1 MKKLL
6 VGGCAVCLAGVAMAA
21 TPFAPTTGEEIHQA
35 VADAKAAW
43 QSTGELQEIVLAKGT
58 YKTSTEIVLDFP
70 VVFRGATGN
79 PADVTVT
86 KADGAVVKHR
96 KFTVDHPDARL
107 ESITVSG
114 AYLTYPTGSTTMY
127 NRIGAGVRVSKST
140 VDGSSTDASSNYGS
154 GGTVSNCVFTANT
167 VPYKNCSAIVYVN
180 GPADKTLVTCCVVTN
195 NSTCRQTDSTT
206 GDGALG
212 GIVHVDSGRFTS
224 SIVADN
230 KSYNNATTTKQDVTS
245 IVEARGG
252 SVENCLVVGN
262 SVYTSYDPAVVRIL
276 KTGKVYNTVI
286 ADNSVTTNSWSR
298 ADWPETSRYWD
309 GVASGFVNCIVK
321 GEGVTLPNATC
332 ICTNELGYFDFA
344 AHDYRLTRRS
354 VQRASAEM
362 EGVLTTGADLL
373 GMPRVNAS
381 GLLDIGPIA
390 YDPSIVKIAGVC
402 EGDGCF
408 TDEKMAFR
416 VTVDEGFGDDPTY
429 YWTMTPKGGG
439 AGVTYSTKSLVFE
452 ASLPYGDYEV
462 TLSVSN
468 VTAGTGMSIV
478 LDQEVKS
485 HQRTFYA
492 KPGNPGA
499 AAPYATEAT
508 AAADLQTAI
517 NAATRDGAEIVALKG
532 VYEIASNV
540 MIRARQVVLRGATGN
555 PEDVIV
561 RNITTTKMYSGHSD
575 DYNEMYSPYGDG
587 RCLVLDAGPAARVE
601 SMTFEDGRGLYAIH
615 FGCGLYLASW
625 AKRDNWPD
633 PGRGGVV
640 SNCIVRNCNMGSNKY
655 GLAPGIFAR
664 GPYLITHT
672 VVSNCVSGAG
682 NSDGVR
688 LCGIGLDLGGGAC
701 AEHCLI
707 ADNRLRYYNSH
718 NNPWPEYGRG
728 GVGGVQVRD
737 NSVLR
742 FSTVVGNRG
751 AMVGGV
757 NVNGSGARVENCII
771 LDNRVGDSDASG
783 ESLNCPVTTS
793 RFNCWAMMTLDC
805 NSDAVSGATAWASG
819 KLAELTAD
827 EIAYVTAHPEAVDAG
842 FVNVLT
848 DYAAAGTT
856 GILSSKEETFK
867 NATKRDF
874 RIRSSSA
881 AVDRVPPSAADAMPA
896 VDLLGNPRLDGGGY
910 DLGCY
915 EAKVRGLLLIFR

>member
-6 VGGCAVCLAGVAMAA
+6 VAGVLTCLCGAVFAA
-21 TPFAPTTGEEIHQA
+21 TPFMPTTGDEIIKA

-43 QSTGELQEIVLAKGT
+43 TQTQEPQEIVLAAGT

-140 VDGSSTDASSNYGS
+140 ADGSSTDASSNYGS
-154 GGTVSNCVFTANT
+154 GGVVSNCVFTANEI
-167 VPYKNCSAIVYVN
+167 PYKNCSAIVYVN
-180 GPADKTLVTCCVVTN
+180 GPADKALVTCCVVTN
-195 NSTCRQTDSTT
+195 NSTCRQTDSTK

-224 SIVADN
+224 SLVADN
-230 KSYNNATTTKQDVTS
+230 KSYNNTSATKQDQTS

-262 SVYTSYDPAVVRIL
+262 SVYASYDPTVVRIL
-276 KTGKVYNTVI
+276 KTGKIYNTVI
-286 ADNSVTTNSWSR
+286 ADNSVTTSSWSR
-298 ADWPETSRYWD
+298 ADWPESSQYWD

-332 ICTNELGYFDFA
+332 VCTNELGYFDFA
-344 AHDYRLTRRS
+344 AQDYRLTRRS
-354 VQRASAEM
+354 VQRAAAEM
-362 EGVLTTGADLL
+362 AGVLTTGADLL
-373 GMPRVNAS
+373 GKPRVNDS

-390 YDPSIVKIAGVC
+390 YDPSIMKVAGVC
-402 EGDGCF
+402 EGGGCF
-408 TDEKMAFR
+408 EDEKMAFR

-429 YWTMTPKGGG
+429 FWTLTPKGGG
-439 AGVTYSTKSLVFE
+439 ANVTYATKDLVFE
-452 ASLPYGDYEV
+452 TPLAFGEYAV

-468 VTAGTGMSIV
+468 LTAETGITV
-478 LDQEVKS
+478 ALDREIAV

-499 AAPYATEAT
+499 AAPYATEET
-508 AAADLQTAI
+508 AAGDLQTAI
-517 NAATRDGAEIVALKG
+517 NAVTRDGAEVVALPG

-540 MIRARQVVLRGATGN
+540 LVRAHQIVLRGATGK

-575 DYNEMYSPYGDG
+575 DYNERYSPYGDG
-587 RCLVLDAGPAARVE
+587 RCLALDAGPAARVE

-625 AKRDNWPD
+625 TKRDNWPN

-640 SNCIVRNCNMGSNKY
+640 SNCVIRNCSMGSNKY

-688 LCGIGLDLGGGAC
+688 LCGIGLDLGGGAR

-707 ADNRLRYYNSH
+707 ADNHQRYYNSH
-718 NNPWPEYGRG
+718 TNPWPEYGRG

-757 NVNGSGARVENCII
+757 NVNGSEARVENCII
-771 LDNRVGDSDASG
+771 LGNRVGDSDEKA
-783 ESLNCPVTTS
+783 ESLNCPVTTN

-819 KLAELTAD
+819 RLAELTAD
-827 EIAYVTAHPEAVDAG
+827 EISSVTAHPEAVDAA
-842 FVNVLT
+842 FRNTIT

-856 GILSSKEETFK
+856 GILSSNEETFR
-867 NATKRDF
+867 NAAKSDYRL
-874 RIRSSSA
+874 RSRSA
-881 AVDRVPPSAADAMPA
+881 AVDRVPPSAAGDMPA
-896 VDLLGNPRLDGGGY
+896 VDLKGDPRLDGPAY

-915 EAKVRGLLLIFR
+915 EAKVRGALLIVR